1 MWKYVER
8 TDAKSHY
15 DIDIFCGCLCSF
27 RKISFGCRH
36 PVVLESY
43 IVYGYANPNL
53 CNALHYNPS
62 YLLDIAFV
70 VNSILIDGADN
81 MRIED
86 ER

>member
-1 MWKYVER
+1 M
-8 TDAKSHY
+8 
-15 DIDIFCGCLCSF
+15 CM
-27 RKISFGCRH
+27 
-36 PVVLESY
+36 
-43 IVYGYANPNL
+43 NPNS

-62 YLLDIAFV
+62 HLLNIAFV